1 MSKKIVSERKKWK
14 LEGEES
20 EEWPPR
26 MNYPWSKLQL
36 NEANKDNNGGHNNC
50 NDDNSYNVS
59 NSSNVRTLATAA
71 TSVTVRCAFDT
82 KETRLV
88 FIFLV
93 ASCSKDFL
101 VAKDKQPVEKFKRK
115 WKFFFSFGRHRSVSI
130 NEKKKFGA
138 RKFCIVRAS
147 ASVDRHG
154 LDSKG
159 AIFASKRNPVGS
171 MKT

>member
-1 MSKKIVSERKKWK
+1 MKKIVKEKKKSKVSKKIVSKRIKWK

-88 FIFLV
+88 FMFV
-93 ASCSKDFL
+93 VDSCSKDFL
-101 VAKDKQPVEKFKRK
+101 VAKDKQPVEK
-115 WKFFFSFGRHRSVSI
+115 I
-130 NEKKKFGA
+130 
-138 RKFCIVRAS
+138 
-147 ASVDRHG
+147 
-154 LDSKG
+154 
-159 AIFASKRNPVGS
+159 
-171 MKT
+171 